1 MRTSILQ
8 PARPATATFTGIG
21 ARQGKARKAMTIGAF
36 VVPALVVYV
45 LFVLYP
51 IAQAMFYSLW
61 DWKGLG
67 PLQKFIGL
75 ENYRRALTDGV
86 FQMAI
91 SHNLIIVALSLAIQL
106 PIALGVALLIRG
118 NTVPG
123 RTLFRTIFFL
133 PYVLSEVVVGIIWV
147 FIYRPD
153 TGLVNVVFSAI
164 VPGFE
169 PRGFLGDTSTVLI
182 AIFVVITWKYF
193 GFHMILYLAGLQGIP
208 TDLEDAARVDGATPG
223 RVLRDITLP
232 LLGPTIRVSVFFSVL
247 GSLQFFDLIWV
258 MTKGGPV
265 NASNTMAT
273 YMYTY
278 GFQRFQL
285 GYGAA
290 VTLII
295 FLICLVFSLSYQRFV
310 MRRDLEGAL
319 T

>member
-1 MRTSILQ
+1 MQTTS
-8 PARPATATFTGIG
+8 AFSG
-21 ARQGKARKAMTIGAF
+21 ARAVSRPSAFTRQGRLRKAITIAAF
-36 VVPALVVYV
+36 VLPALLVYV

-51 IAQAMFYSLW
+51 IVRAMFYSLW

-67 PLQKFIGL
+67 PLQKLIGL
-75 ENYRRALTDGV
+75 ENYRRALSDGV

-91 SHNLIIVALSLAIQL
+91 SHNLLIVVLSLMLQL
-106 PIALGVALLIRG
+106 PFALGVALLIRG
-118 NTVPG
+118 NFRG
-123 RTLFRTIFFL
+123 RILFRTIFFL
-133 PYVLSEVVVGIIWV
+133 PYVLSEVVIGIIWV

-153 TGLVNVVFSAI
+153 TGLLNVIFGAI
-164 VPGFE
+164 VPGFV
-169 PRGFLGDTSTVLI
+169 PRGFLGDTSTVLF
-182 AIFVVITWKYF
+182 ALFVVITWKYF
-193 GFHMILYLAGLQGIP
+193 GFHMIIYLAGLQGIP
-208 TDLEDAARVDGATPG
+208 PELEDAARVDGASPA

-295 FLICLVFSLSYQRFV
+295 FMICLAFSLSYQRFV

-319 T
+319 I

>member
-1 MRTSILQ
+1 MQ
-8 PARPATATFTGIG
+8 PITVLKPAASTA
-21 ARQGKARKAMTIGAF
+21 ASSVSVRQGRWNRALTIAAF
-36 VVPALVVYV
+36 VLPALIVYV
-45 LFVLYP
+45 IFVLFP

-67 PLQKFIGL
+67 PLEKFIGL
-75 ENYRRALTDGV
+75 DNYRRALSDGV

-91 SHNLIIVALSLAIQL
+91 QHNLTIVALSLVIQL
-106 PIALGVALLIRG
+106 PIALGVALLIRD
-118 NTVPG
+118 NIPG
-123 RTLFRTIFFL
+123 RALFRTIFFL
-133 PYVLSEVVVGIIWV
+133 PYVLSEVVTAIIWV

-153 TGLVNVVFSAI
+153 TGLLNVILGSI

-169 PRGFLGDTSTVLI
+169 PRGFLGDTKSVLF
-182 AIFVVITWKYF
+182 ALFAVITWKYF
-193 GFHMILYLAGLQGIP
+193 GFHMILYVAGLQSIP
-208 TDLEDAARVDGATPG
+208 PELEDAARIDGASTG

-232 LLGPTIRVSVFFSVL
+232 LIGPTIRVSVFFAVL

-273 YMYTY
+273 YMYTF

-285 GYGAA
+285 GFGAA

-295 FLICLVFSLSYQRFV
+295 FLICLFFSLTYQRFV

>member
-1 MRTSILQ
+1 MQSSSYLA
-8 PARPATATFTGIG
+8 PAMTAES
-21 ARQGKARKAMTIGAF
+21 ARVAGRRGRLRKAILIAAF
-36 VVPALVVYV
+36 VLPALLVYV

-51 IAQAMFYSLW
+51 IVQAMFYSLW

-67 PLQKFIGL
+67 PLQKLIGL
-75 ENYRRALTDGV
+75 ENYRRALSDGV

-91 SHNLIIVALSLAIQL
+91 SHNLLIVVLSLALQL
-106 PIALGVALLIRG
+106 PFALGVALLIRG
-118 NTVPG
+118 NVRG
-123 RTLFRTIFFL
+123 RILFRTIFFL
-133 PYVLSEVVVGIIWV
+133 PYVLSEVVIGIIWV

-153 TGLVNVVFSAI
+153 TGLLNVIFGAI
-164 VPGFE
+164 VPGFV
-169 PRGFLGDTSTVLI
+169 PRGFLGDTSTVLF
-182 AIFVVITWKYF
+182 ALFVVITWKYF

-208 TDLEDAARVDGATPG
+208 PELEDAARVDGASPA

-232 LLGPTIRVSVFFSVL
+232 LLGPTVRVSVFFSVL

-295 FLICLVFSLSYQRFV
+295 FMICLAFSLSYQRFV
-310 MRRDLEGAL
+310 MRRDFEGAL
-319 T
+319 I

>member
-1 MRTSILQ
+1 VL
-8 PARPATATFTGIG
+8 
-21 ARQGKARKAMTIGAF
+21 
-36 VVPALVVYV
+36 PALLVYV

-51 IAQAMFYSLW
+51 IVQAMFYSLW

-75 ENYRRALTDGV
+75 ENYRRALSDGV

-91 SHNLIIVALSLAIQL
+91 SHNLLIVVLSLALQL
-106 PIALGVALLIRG
+106 PFALGVALLIRG
-118 NTVPG
+118 NIRG
-123 RTLFRTIFFL
+123 RILFRTIFFL
-133 PYVLSEVVVGIIWV
+133 PYVLSEVVIGIIWV

-153 TGLVNVVFSAI
+153 TGLLNVIFGAI
-164 VPGFE
+164 VPGFV
-169 PRGFLGDTSTVLI
+169 PRGFLGDTSTVLF
-182 AIFVVITWKYF
+182 ALFVVITWKYF

-208 TDLEDAARVDGATPG
+208 PELEDAARVDGASPA

-232 LLGPTIRVSVFFSVL
+232 LLGPTVRVSAFFSVL

-295 FLICLVFSLSYQRFV
+295 FMICLAFSLSYQRFV

-319 T
+319 I

>member
-1 MRTSILQ
+1 MQSTTILNRSQ
-8 PARPATATFTGIG
+8 TATSAGVLS
-21 ARQGKARKAMTIGAF
+21 RQGKWRKALTIAAF
-36 VVPALVVYV
+36 VLPALLVYM

-51 IAQAMFYSLW
+51 IVQAMFYSLW

-67 PLQKFIGL
+67 PLQDFIRL
-75 ENYRRALTDGV
+75 ENYRRALSDGV
-86 FQMAI
+86 FQMAV
-91 SHNLIIVALSLAIQL
+91 SHNLLIVVLSLALQL
-106 PIALGVALLIRG
+106 PFALGVALLIRG

-147 FIYRPD
+147 FIYRPG
-153 TGLVNVVFSAI
+153 TGLLNVVLGAV

-169 PRGFLGDTSTVLI
+169 PRGFLGDISTVLF
-182 AIFVVITWKYF
+182 ALFVVITWKYF
-193 GFHMILYLAGLQGIP
+193 GFHMILYLAGLQSIP

-258 MTKGGPV
+258 MTQGGPV

>member
-1 MRTSILQ
+1 MQ
-8 PARPATATFTGIG
+8 PTPLLNPAANAASGAGI
-21 ARQGKARKAMTIGAF
+21 RQGRWSRALTIAAF
-36 VVPALVVYV
+36 VLPALIVYV
-45 LFVLYP
+45 LFVLFP
-51 IAQAMFYSLW
+51 IAQAMYYSLW

-67 PLQKFIGL
+67 PLQKFVGL
-75 ENYRRALTDGV
+75 DNYRRALGDGV

-91 SHNLIIVALSLAIQL
+91 QHNLTIVVLSLAIQL

-118 NTVPG
+118 DIPG
-123 RTLFRTIFFL
+123 RAIFRTIFFL
-133 PYVLSEVVVGIIWV
+133 PYVLSEVVTAVIWV

-153 TGLVNVVFSAI
+153 TGLLNVILGGI

-169 PRGFLGDTSTVLI
+169 PRGFLGDTNTVLI
-182 AIFVVITWKYF
+182 AVFVVITWKYF
-193 GFHMILYLAGLQGIP
+193 GFHMILYVAGLQGIP
-208 TDLEDAARVDGATPG
+208 PELEDAARVDGASSG

-232 LLGPTIRVSVFFSVL
+232 LLGPTIRVSAFFAVL

-273 YMYTY
+273 YMYTF

-285 GYGAA
+285 GFGAA

-295 FLICLVFSLSYQRFV
+295 FLICLFFSLAYQRFV

>member
-1 MRTSILQ
+1 MQ
-8 PARPATATFTGIG
+8 PTTLLNPAANAASG
-21 ARQGKARKAMTIGAF
+21 AGVRQGRWSRALTIAAF
-36 VVPALVVYV
+36 VLPALIVYV
-45 LFVLYP
+45 LFVLFP
-51 IAQAMFYSLW
+51 IAQAMYYSLW

-67 PLQKFIGL
+67 PLQKFVGL
-75 ENYRRALTDGV
+75 DNYRRALGDGV

-91 SHNLIIVALSLAIQL
+91 QHNLTIVVLSLAIQL

-118 NTVPG
+118 NIPG
-123 RTLFRTIFFL
+123 RAIFRTIFFL
-133 PYVLSEVVVGIIWV
+133 PYVLSEVVTAVIWV

-153 TGLVNVVFSAI
+153 TGLLNVILGGI

-169 PRGFLGDTSTVLI
+169 PRGFLGDTNTVLL
-182 AIFVVITWKYF
+182 AVFVVITWKYF
-193 GFHMILYLAGLQGIP
+193 GFHMILYVAGLQGIP
-208 TDLEDAARVDGATPG
+208 PELEDAARVDGASSG

-232 LLGPTIRVSVFFSVL
+232 LLGPTIRVSAFFAVL

-273 YMYTY
+273 YMYTF

-285 GYGAA
+285 GFGAA

-295 FLICLVFSLSYQRFV
+295 FLICLVFSLAYQRFV

>member
-1 MRTSILQ
+1 MTAES
-8 PARPATATFTGIG
+8 ARVAGRRG
-21 ARQGKARKAMTIGAF
+21 RLRKAILIAAF
-36 VVPALVVYV
+36 VLPALLVYV

-51 IAQAMFYSLW
+51 IVQAMFYSLW

-67 PLQKFIGL
+67 PLQKLIGL
-75 ENYRRALTDGV
+75 ENYRRALSDGV

-91 SHNLIIVALSLAIQL
+91 SHNLLIVVLSLALQL
-106 PIALGVALLIRG
+106 PFALGVALLIRG
-118 NTVPG
+118 NVRG
-123 RTLFRTIFFL
+123 RILFRTIFFL
-133 PYVLSEVVVGIIWV
+133 PYVLSEVVIGIIWV

-153 TGLVNVVFSAI
+153 TGLLNVIFGAI
-164 VPGFE
+164 VPGFV
-169 PRGFLGDTSTVLI
+169 PRGFLGDTSTVLF
-182 AIFVVITWKYF
+182 ALFVVITWKYF

-208 TDLEDAARVDGATPG
+208 PELEDAARVDGASPA

-232 LLGPTIRVSVFFSVL
+232 LLGPTVRVSVFFSVL

-295 FLICLVFSLSYQRFV
+295 FMICLGFSLSYQRFV

-319 T
+319 I

>member
-1 MRTSILQ
+1 MQIT
-8 PARPATATFTGIG
+8 TALSG
-21 ARQGKARKAMTIGAF
+21 ARAASRPSPFTRQGRLRKAITIAAF
-36 VVPALVVYV
+36 VLPALLVYV

-51 IAQAMFYSLW
+51 IVQAMFYSLW

-67 PLQKFIGL
+67 PLQKLIGL
-75 ENYRRALTDGV
+75 ENYRRALSDGV
-86 FQMAI
+86 FQLAI
-91 SHNLIIVALSLAIQL
+91 GHNLQIVVLSLALQL
-106 PIALGVALLIRG
+106 PFALGVALLIRG
-118 NTVPG
+118 NVRG
-123 RTLFRTIFFL
+123 RILFRTIFFL
-133 PYVLSEVVVGIIWV
+133 PYVLSEVVIGIIWV

-153 TGLVNVVFSAI
+153 TGLLNVIFGAI
-164 VPGFE
+164 VPGFV
-169 PRGFLGDTSTVLI
+169 PRGFLGDTSTVLF
-182 AIFVVITWKYF
+182 ALFVVITWKYF

-208 TDLEDAARVDGATPG
+208 PELEDAARVDGASPA

-232 LLGPTIRVSVFFSVL
+232 LLGPTVRVSVFFSVL

-295 FLICLVFSLSYQRFV
+295 FLICLAFSLSYQRFV

-319 T
+319 I

>member
-1 MRTSILQ
+1 MQ
-8 PARPATATFTGIG
+8 PTTLLNPAANAASGAGI
-21 ARQGKARKAMTIGAF
+21 RQGRWSRALTIAAF
-36 VVPALVVYV
+36 VLPALIVYV
-45 LFVLYP
+45 LFVLFP
-51 IAQAMFYSLW
+51 IAQAMYYSLW

-67 PLQKFIGL
+67 PLQKFVGL
-75 ENYRRALTDGV
+75 DNYRRALGDGV

-91 SHNLIIVALSLAIQL
+91 QHNLTIVVLSLAIQL

-118 NTVPG
+118 DIPG
-123 RTLFRTIFFL
+123 RAIFRTIFFL
-133 PYVLSEVVVGIIWV
+133 PYVLSEVVTAVIWV

-153 TGLVNVVFSAI
+153 TGLLNVILGGI

-169 PRGFLGDTSTVLI
+169 PRGFLGDTNTVLI
-182 AIFVVITWKYF
+182 AVFVVITWKYF
-193 GFHMILYLAGLQGIP
+193 GFHMILYVAGLQGIP
-208 TDLEDAARVDGATPG
+208 PELEDAARVDGASSG

-232 LLGPTIRVSVFFSVL
+232 LLGPTIRVSAFFAVL

-273 YMYTY
+273 YMYTF

-285 GYGAA
+285 GFGAA

-295 FLICLVFSLSYQRFV
+295 FLICLFFSLAYQRFV

>member
-1 MRTSILQ
+1 MQ
-8 PARPATATFTGIG
+8 PTTLLNPAANAASG
-21 ARQGKARKAMTIGAF
+21 AGVRQGRWSRALTIAAF
-36 VVPALVVYV
+36 VLPALIVYV
-45 LFVLYP
+45 LFVLFP
-51 IAQAMFYSLW
+51 IAQAMYYSLW

-67 PLQKFIGL
+67 PLQKFVGL
-75 ENYRRALTDGV
+75 DNYRRALGDGV

-91 SHNLIIVALSLAIQL
+91 QHNLTIVVLSLAIQL

-118 NTVPG
+118 NIPG
-123 RTLFRTIFFL
+123 RAIFRTIFFL
-133 PYVLSEVVVGIIWV
+133 PYVLSEVVTAAIWV

-153 TGLVNVVFSAI
+153 TGLLNVILGGI

-169 PRGFLGDTSTVLI
+169 PRGFLGDTNTVLL
-182 AIFVVITWKYF
+182 AVFVVITWKYF
-193 GFHMILYLAGLQGIP
+193 GFHMILYVAGLQGIP
-208 TDLEDAARVDGATPG
+208 PELEDAARVDGASSG

-232 LLGPTIRVSVFFSVL
+232 LLGPTIRVSAFFAVL

-273 YMYTY
+273 YMYTF

-285 GYGAA
+285 GFGAA

-295 FLICLVFSLSYQRFV
+295 FLICLVFSLAYQRFV

>member
-1 MRTSILQ
+1 MQTTTVLPPPR
-8 PARPATATFTGIG
+8 AAATPGSG
-21 ARQGKARKAMTIGAF
+21 VRQGRRGKAVTIAAF
-36 VVPALVVYV
+36 VLPALVVYV

-51 IAQAMFYSLW
+51 IVQAMFYSLW

-67 PLQKFIGL
+67 PLQDFAGL
-75 ENYRRALTDGV
+75 ENYRRVLSDSV

-91 SHNLIIVALSLAIQL
+91 RHNLVIVLLSLALQL
-106 PIALGVALLIRG
+106 PLALGAALLIRG
-118 NTVPG
+118 NGPG
-123 RTLFRTIFFL
+123 RALFRTIFFL
-133 PYVLSEVVVGIIWV
+133 PYVLSEVVTAVIWV

-153 TGLVNVVFSAI
+153 TGLLNVIFGAV

-169 PRGFLGDTSTVLI
+169 PRGFLGDTQTVLF
-182 AIFVVITWKYF
+182 AVFVVITWKYF

-208 TDLEDAARVDGATPG
+208 SELEDAARVDGATPA
-223 RVLRDITLP
+223 RVLWDITLP
-232 LLGPTIRVSVFFSVL
+232 LLGPTVRVSAFFAVL

-290 VTLII
+290 VTLVI
-295 FLICLVFSLSYQRFV
+295 FLICLAFSLSYQRFV
-310 MRRDLEGAL
+310 MRRDLDGAL